1 MFETLKVIL
10 IESKR
15 NLFSKFRTSPILY
28 LFFSA
33 MVFFSIIMFAFLT
46 FILLRTEVETTLEDF
61 FFSVFFI
68 ILLKSAADFHTY
80 YIKAPQISYP
90 LSTQVNQTKTI
101 FEIFLAILVV
111 QLALWFSFS
120 GLYLLTL
127 FALRIDIWYPLE
139 YLFFS
144 IGIILATLLGS
155 MISLHFFSP
164 KRHRLIPA
172 LLLLSYYW
180 FTKDLILVSL
190 TLPIVL
196 LYFVLSIENGLTSYL
211 FVNRKERIKERD
223 IVRKRDI
230 INALFNREI
239 TVLWR
244 DRLLFS
250 FLFTA
255 ITTALGTGYLV
266 IYGTD
271 ILIPESIREM
281 AEELLPSMFV
291 FLGVYV
297 VIIYTAVFPGLNL
310 FLNEEKTMW
319 ILRNLPVKNE
329 TIVNG
334 KVLSLA
340 PCFLT
345 AVPFLAYITIF
356 IDSDDLVFLTWFLSF
371 SFIAGVIISVPLG
384 AKYVGKKSDVLLLY
398 SVAMLLFIIMGVVS
412 TFGMFVRRYTE
423 LEIIFYLLLLLF
435 EMIILW
441 ASLKI
446 SSQILSLKT

>member
-10 IESKR
+10 TESKR
-15 NLFSKFRTSPILY
+15 SLFYKFKTSPILY

-46 FILLRTEVETTLEDF
+46 YILLKTEVETTLQDVF
-61 FFSVFFI
+61 FGVFFI
-68 ILLKSAADFHTY
+68 LLLKSAADFHTH
-80 YIKAPQISYP
+80 YIKSPQISYP
-90 LSTQVNQTKTI
+90 LSTQANQTKTI
-101 FEIFLAILVV
+101 FEIFLAILLI
-111 QLALWFSFS
+111 QLTLWFSFS

-139 YLFFS
+139 YLSFS
-144 IGIILATLLGS
+144 IGIVLATLLGS

-164 KRHRLIPA
+164 KRYRLIPA
-172 LLLLSYYW
+172 IIILAYYW
-180 FTKDLILVSL
+180 LTKDFIIISL

-223 IVRKRDI
+223 IVRKRDVV
-230 INALFNREI
+230 NALFHREI

-250 FLFTA
+250 FLFTT

-281 AEELLPSMFV
+281 AEEFLPSMFV

-297 VIIYTAVFPGLNL
+297 VVIYTSVFPGLNL

-329 TIVNG
+329 TIVCG
-334 KVLSLA
+334 KALSLA

-356 IDSDDLVFLTWFLSF
+356 IGSEDLVFLTWFLSF

-412 TFGMFVRRYTE
+412 TFVMFVRRYTE
-423 LEIIFYLLLLLF
+423 LEIIIYLLLLLF

-446 SSQILSLKT
+446 SSQILSLKS